1 MILPSIRA
9 RLIGAGALVLVAF
22 LAVAG
27 VALQRAHA
35 DSVRAAHYARLQGT
49 VYLLLAGAELD
60 AQGALVMPPNLA
72 EPRLSL
78 PGSGLYASVL
88 HGPSGVAWQSASA
101 VGLKL
106 PFVRSAAVGEW
117 RFEEVQGER
126 GGYLSASYGVRW
138 AAPGPGSSSVPLV
151 LNVLESR
158 ATLDRESLAFSRT
171 LWGWLAGAGVL
182 LLLAQVLLLRW
193 GLMPLRRVAAEIA
206 RVESGDQAE
215 LQGPYPAE
223 LAGLTSN
230 LNTLIRQERVR
241 QTRYKEALSFLAHSL
256 KTPLAVLRNA
266 LGQPP
271 DAPQDLPATVAQQV
285 DRMDN
290 IVQHQLGRA
299 MASGAARFVPRL
311 ALAPVAQRVRDS
323 LAKVYADKH
332 GGQGVQIT
340 VDCPA
345 DVSWRID
352 EGDAFELL
360 GNLMDN
366 AAKWAGTSQ
375 PAGALT
381 AGQVAVRLWLEGGAL
396 RLRVDDN
403 GPGFAGDTQAVLQL
417 HVRADEKVPG
427 HGVGLAVVNDLV
439 ASHEG
444 TLVLGRSALG
454 GARVDVTLPGG

>member
-1 MILPSIRA
+1 MTLPSIRA

-60 AQGALVMPPNLA
+60 AQGALVMPPDLA
-72 EPRLSL
+72 EPRLAL

-88 HGPSGVAWQSASA
+88 HVPSGVPWQSASA
-101 VGLKL
+101 LGLNL
-106 PFVRSAAVGEW
+106 PFARSAAVGEW

-126 GGYLSASYGVRW
+126 GAYLSASYGVRW
-138 AAPGPGSSSVPLV
+138 AGAGGGVPLV
-151 LNVLESR
+151 LTVLESR
-158 ATLDRESLAFSRT
+158 ATLDRETGAFSRT
-171 LWGWLAGAGVL
+171 LWAWLAGAGVL

-193 GLMPLRRVAAEIA
+193 GLRPLRRVAAEIA
-206 RVESGDQAE
+206 LVESGAQTE
-215 LQGPYPAE
+215 LQGRYPAE
-223 LAGLTSN
+223 LAGLTGN

-271 DAPQDLPATVAQQV
+271 GAAQDLPATVAQQV
-285 DRMDN
+285 DRMDH

-323 LAKVYADKH
+323 LAKVYAAKA
-332 GGQGVQIT
+332 VQIT

-345 DVSWRID
+345 DLAWRLD

-366 AAKWAGTSQ
+366 AAKWC
-375 PAGALT
+375 
-381 AGQVAVRLWLEGGAL
+381 AGQVAVRLWTEGAAL
-396 RLRVDDN
+396 RLQVDDD
-403 GPGFAGDTQAVLQL
+403 GPGFKEDTQAVLQL
-417 HVRADEKVPG
+417 HVRADEQVPG
-427 HGVGLAVVNDLV
+427 HGVGLAVVSDLV
-439 ASHEG
+439 ASHGG
-444 TLVLGRSALG
+444 TLVLGRADRG
-454 GARVDVTLPGG
+454 GARVDVTLPGI